1 MRALYFDC
9 FAGVSGNMILGSFID
24 LGIDPEKFTSEL
36 RKLDLPDF
44 DIKLSKHNKAGIS
57 ATYVEVLTNDTKKH
71 RHLPE
76 IENIIRG
83 SGLSE
88 SVKQKSISV
97 FRRLAEAEAKIHG
110 IDVEKVHFHEVG
122 AVDTIVDIVGACVG
136 FEMLE
141 VERFFC
147 SEINVGDGFVE
158 IAHGMFPV
166 PAPATAELLKN
177 AKIFSNSIN
186 TELTTPTGAA
196 IITTFCDKFGELPP
210 MRLMKIGYG
219 AGKKDFKGFPNVL
232 RIFLGDLI
240 ESENDER
247 VEVLSLLQTNIDDV
261 TPEILGFVMEKAL
274 EMGALDCW
282 FTPIQMKKN
291 RPATLVSLLCYKEIE
306 DRLSE
311 LLFRETTTL
320 GIRITEIK
328 RVSLQREN
336 LTFESRYGRIRLKKS
351 KLAGRIL
358 NVKPEYEDLHKIAKA
373 IDKPIK
379 EVESDV
385 LRDLSNHEEIWKS

>member
-1 MRALYFDC
+1 
-9 FAGVSGNMILGSFID
+9 
-24 LGIDPEKFTSEL
+24 
-36 RKLDLPDF
+36 
-44 DIKLSKHNKAGIS
+44 
-57 ATYVEVLTNDTKKH
+57 
-71 RHLPE
+71 
-76 IENIIRG
+76 
-83 SGLSE
+83 
-88 SVKQKSISV
+88 
-97 FRRLAEAEAKIHG
+97 
-110 IDVEKVHFHEVG
+110 
-122 AVDTIVDIVGACVG
+122 
-136 FEMLE
+136 MLE
-141 VERFFC
+141 VEKFFC

-177 AKIFSNSIN
+177 AKIFSNTIN
-186 TELTTPTGAA
+186 AELATPTGAA
-196 IITTFCDKFGELPP
+196 IITTFCDDFGELPP
-210 MRLMKIGYG
+210 MRLIKIGYG

-232 RIFLGDLI
+232 RVFLGELI
-240 ESENDER
+240 EAENDER

-291 RPATLVSLLCYKEIE
+291 RPATLISLLCYKEIE

-311 LLFRETTTL
+311 LLFRETNTL
-320 GIRITEIK
+320 GIRIMEIK

-336 LTFESRYGRIRLKKS
+336 LTFESRYGKIGLKKS

-358 NVKPEYEDLHKIAKA
+358 NVKPEYEDLHKIARA
-373 IDKPIK
+373 INKPIK
-379 EVESDV
+379 EVEFDI